1 VRGDFWS
8 SMSRGVSGVAQSLDS
23 RRVALPSSTLN
34 VMRALCW
41 PDTTRC
47 KRDVTTFVRAESP
60 PTGRRYVYR
69 STNKRMTKA
78 KAAGYVSFTNHV
90 EAKQLVDGVERRDRF
105 DRRSGRRE
113 LKVEGIA
120 SDGGTA

>member
-1 VRGDFWS
+1 
-8 SMSRGVSGVAQSLDS
+8 MSGGTSGLAQRLHS
-23 RRVALPSSTLN
+23 RRVPLPPSTLN
-34 VMRALCW
+34 VMRALCGS
-41 PDTTRC
+41 DAAGREC
-47 KRDVTTFVRAESP
+47 GGTTFVRAESP

-90 EAKQLVDGVERRDRF
+90 EAKQLVDGVERRDSL